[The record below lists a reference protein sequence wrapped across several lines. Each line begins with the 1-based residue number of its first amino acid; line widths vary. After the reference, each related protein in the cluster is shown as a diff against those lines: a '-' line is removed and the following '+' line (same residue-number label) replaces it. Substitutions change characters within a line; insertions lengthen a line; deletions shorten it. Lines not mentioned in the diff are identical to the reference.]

1 MTPSNKKNQ
10 RKAAAAR
17 RPLLSIVVPVY
28 FNALNLPGLY
38 EKMQQVIF
46 NSREFD
52 YEVIFVDDGSGDA
65 SFEEL
70 LKLRRRNSKIKIVKL
85 SRNFGSH
92 TAILTGLHYAS
103 GDCATAI
110 SADLQDPPQ
119 IIVDMFRKWREGNKV
134 VLAVRQDREESFLQ
148 KSLSNLYYR
157 LMRKLALKNMP
168 PGGFDCFL
176 IDRDVVAILAEMKE
190 KNSTLMGQIL
200 WCGFQTATIG
210 YVRQKRELGKSRW
223 TLAKKIKLFV
233 DSFIAFSYSPIR
245 LITTSGFLVAGLG
258 FVLALVTVANKLMH
272 HIAIQGWASLV
283 VLVLVLFGMQF
294 IMLGVIGEYLWRNF
308 DESRKRPA
316 FIIETTLGLNK
327 KP

>member
-1 MTPSNKKNQ
+1 MTPVAGKKQKN
-10 RKAAAAR
+10 RARTR

-38 EKMQQVIF
+38 EKMEQVIF
-46 NSREFD
+46 RNREFD
-52 YEVIFVDDGSGDA
+52 YEVIFVDDGSGDT
-65 SFEEL
+65 SFQEL
-70 LKLRRRNSKIKIVKL
+70 VKLHRRNAKIKVIKL

-92 TAILTGLHYAS
+92 TAILTGLHYAQ

-119 IIVDMFRKWREGNKV
+119 IIVEMFRKWRDGNKV

-168 PGGFDCFL
+168 LGGFDCFL
-176 IDRDVVAILAEMKE
+176 IDRDVVSILAEMKE

-223 TLAKKIKLFV
+223 TLAKKVKLFM

-245 LITTSGFLVAGLG
+245 LITTLGFLVAGLG
-258 FVLALVTVANKLMH
+258 FVLALVTIVNKFTH

-316 FIIETTLGLNK
+316 FIIETTVGLK
-327 KP
+327 Q